1 MKFQHLSVAQYL
13 EKVGHQS
20 LNIVDTRDQQSFALS
35 HIPNAFNLNQGN
47 LEQYLSEI
55 DMDTPLVVCCYHGI
69 SSQGV
74 AQFLVDRGFDEVYSL
89 EGGFEAY
96 LQSATPDAKA
106 K

>member
-1 MKFQHLSVAQYL
+1 MQFTTISVAQYL
-13 EKVGHQS
+13 EKIKLETV
-20 LNIVDTRDQQSFALS
+20 NIVDTRDHQSFALS

-47 LEQYLSEI
+47 LEQFLSEI

-74 AQFLVDRGFDEVYSL
+74 AQFLVERGFDEVYSL

-96 LQSATPDAKA
+96 SVDPSVVSS
-106 K
+106 